1 MLRLIPTLF
10 LRWVTP
16 SDVYRKYRDGVFS
29 KLSPDLT
36 KLKVNSASITQ
47 ELYNGG
53 ESNERYNIITR
64 DGTRLVVYT
73 TNCKSFNT
81 DKIEKDGFRCGYCSH
96 LNTSGRKPAFIITSI
111 KEGVEVFI
119 ENEVGVARRVLY
131 FRGER
136 PHCDF
141 NCALSTSIEEV
152 RRYNSSVQ
160 KNIRRLHRLCYPHS
174 GTLLPALDKLL
185 YEGNLGPLS
194 YEEYKSERNEV
205 YVDAIGVIVQQTKH
219 QCPKI

>member
-1 MLRLIPTLF
+1 MLVIPTLF

-16 SDVYRKYRDGVFS
+16 SDIYRKYKEGIFS

-36 KLKVNSASITQ
+36 KLKVNAASITQ

-53 ESNERYNIITR
+53 AENERYNIITR
-64 DGTRLVVYT
+64 DGTRLVVCT
-73 TNCKSFNT
+73 TNCKAFNT
-81 DKIEKDGFRCGYCSH
+81 DKIEREGFRCGYCAH
-96 LNTSGRKPAFIITSI
+96 LNPPGKKPAFIITSI

-119 ENEVGVARRVLY
+119 ENGVGVARSVLY

-152 RRYNSSVQ
+152 HRYNSSVQ
-160 KNIRRLHRLCYPHS
+160 KHIRRLHRLCYPHS
-174 GTLLPALDKLL
+174 GPLLPSIDKLL
-185 YEGNLGPLS
+185 YDDNLGPLS
-194 YEEYKSERNEV
+194 YEECKAERSEV
-205 YVDAIGVIVQQTKH
+205 YVETVGVVVQQTKH